1 MRKFLDKFNNKLLAR
16 LITSFLLTSIIS
28 TTILMLVV
36 SSFISTSVLNKTTEA
51 QSEVMR
57 HSYTTSYYALTDT
70 YVDFYQLWT
79 KDPAV
84 NNFLNNQDIS
94 EESIKAAIRVIDNA
108 VFRDDLVDSVY
119 LINKKADT
127 ILSNVDSK
135 KNVDTF
141 HDQSGIYLF
150 NEFEANYTNYK
161 DEIFFPRKTTYD
173 LNGIS
178 QSKNYISIVF
188 AIQDLDKK
196 LNSGILVNINQNKLA
211 NLLGLSE
218 MDSSIIIVNSKGQI
232 ISDSKGLNFASQLE
246 RNDIFKK
253 IAGNNKE
260 EDSFVANYLDEKSFI
275 TYKKASDIGF
285 VFISITPYS
294 FLNEEVSTINK
305 TVAILF
311 IATMLVSLVVSVIS
325 IKKIYEPLNNLIKKI
340 RKTTNLNR
348 VNEGD
353 EYAFL
358 ETTFDELIAKNRR
371 SHLFE
376 VFKGNISES
385 INDILMF
392 DKEKYLVVTII
403 PDKEED
409 RYSDMLDNLLSLVE
423 KNTGWLGTMT
433 SSESISFVINKDD
446 FSEDVLE
453 AVVEEAIEVL
463 MIISQ
468 QLDLTVT
475 SGLGIVVNNLESIS
489 TSLRYATIAVN
500 YGLTIGES
508 QVFLY
513 NEIEDI
519 RLAAS
524 VNKDNIAD
532 EAEKYVLE
540 NYHRQDFSVEEVAD
554 KLDLSLGYV
563 RQIFKSEKKVTL
575 NEYVITCR
583 IDKAKKLLRESD
595 KTAKDISE
603 AVGYYDNRYFY
614 TFFKKRVGMTTEEYR
629 QSHRKE
635 LKWKTII

>member
-1 MRKFLDKFNNKLLAR
+1 
-16 LITSFLLTSIIS
+16 
-28 TTILMLVV
+28 
-36 SSFISTSVLNKTTEA
+36 
-51 QSEVMR
+51 
-57 HSYTTSYYALTDT
+57 
-70 YVDFYQLWT
+70 
-79 KDPAV
+79 
-84 NNFLNNQDIS
+84 
-94 EESIKAAIRVIDNA
+94 
-108 VFRDDLVDSVY
+108 
-119 LINKKADT
+119 
-127 ILSNVDSK
+127 
-135 KNVDTF
+135 
-141 HDQSGIYLF
+141 
-150 NEFEANYTNYK
+150 
-161 DEIFFPRKTTYD
+161 
-173 LNGIS
+173 
-178 QSKNYISIVF
+178 
-188 AIQDLDKK
+188 
-196 LNSGILVNINQNKLA
+196 
-211 NLLGLSE
+211 

-260 EDSFVANYLDEKSFI
+260 EDSFVDNYLDEKSFI

-285 VFISITPYS
+285 VFISVTPYS

-385 INDILMF
+385 TNDILMF

-500 YGLTIGES
+500 YGLTIGEN

-513 NEIEDI
+513 NEIEDV

-614 TFFKKRVGMTTEEYR
+614 TFFKKCVGMTTEDYR

-635 LKWKTII
+635 LK

>member
-1 MRKFLDKFNNKLLAR
+1 
-16 LITSFLLTSIIS
+16 
-28 TTILMLVV
+28 
-36 SSFISTSVLNKTTEA
+36 
-51 QSEVMR
+51 
-57 HSYTTSYYALTDT
+57 
-70 YVDFYQLWT
+70 
-79 KDPAV
+79 
-84 NNFLNNQDIS
+84 
-94 EESIKAAIRVIDNA
+94 
-108 VFRDDLVDSVY
+108 
-119 LINKKADT
+119 
-127 ILSNVDSK
+127 
-135 KNVDTF
+135 
-141 HDQSGIYLF
+141 
-150 NEFEANYTNYK
+150 
-161 DEIFFPRKTTYD
+161 
-173 LNGIS
+173 
-178 QSKNYISIVF
+178 
-188 AIQDLDKK
+188 
-196 LNSGILVNINQNKLA
+196 
-211 NLLGLSE
+211 
-218 MDSSIIIVNSKGQI
+218 
-232 ISDSKGLNFASQLE
+232 
-246 RNDIFKK
+246 
-253 IAGNNKE
+253 
-260 EDSFVANYLDEKSFI
+260 
-275 TYKKASDIGF
+275 
-285 VFISITPYS
+285 
-294 FLNEEVSTINK
+294 
-305 TVAILF
+305 
-311 IATMLVSLVVSVIS
+311 MLVSLVVSVIS

-385 INDILMF
+385 TNDILMF

-489 TSLRYATIAVN
+489 TSLRYGTIAVN
-500 YGLTIGES
+500 YGLTIGEN

-540 NYHRQDFSVEEVAD
+540 NYHRQDFSVGEVAD